1 MARPSD
7 PLLSLIRDLAQR
19 KGLNTAAL
27 AEQTG
32 LDRRRLKKVLGGGD
46 PMTVD
51 ELIQI
56 SEGLE
61 IDAQALTQLQKAP
74 TSPEETE
81 PAPEEEPQEGQN
93 EACLASD
100 FDRSAVDPYGNHAEQ
115 VLRVAF
121 ELGCDIFCHL
131 DSSLIGNSGIP
142 ESVQSRFP
150 DFLPLR
156 LEAAYHHQ
164 NRPVYK
170 PGGLQLM
177 LSFDSIY
184 TCTLPWECFQQITL
198 FPIRWDPT
206 GEKLLEDNA
215 EPAEPVPHLRLVD

>member
-61 IDAQALTQLQKAP
+61 IDAHALSQLQGGPA
-74 TSPEETE
+74 STE
-81 PAPEEEPQEGQN
+81 PATEAEPIPEPKDAFEG
-93 EACLASD
+93 
-100 FDRSAVDPYGNHAEQ
+100 VDPYGNHAEQ
-115 VLRVAF
+115 LLRVAF

-131 DSSLIGNSGIP
+131 DSTLIGDSGIP
-142 ESVQSRFP
+142 ESIQSRFP

-156 LEAAYHHQ
+156 LEAAYHHH
-164 NRPVYK
+164 NRPVFEADTLK
-170 PGGLQLM
+170 IQ
-177 LSFDSIY
+177 LSFDALYS
-184 TCTLPWECFQQITL
+184 CTLPWGCFQQITL

-206 GEKLLEDNA
+206 DEELSKDNP
-215 EPAEPVPHLRLVD
+215 EPAEPVPHLRLLD